1 MIQCHFTELFK
12 LCYQQN
18 MLKVR
23 MSNHRYVEQ
32 LKRTSEES
40 EITIKYLMSANTGLN
55 FIIYA
60 QIFHT
65 NVVSAAFF

>member
-1 MIQCHFTELFK
+1 MTQCHFTELFK

-40 EITIKYLMSANTGLN
+40 EITIKYLVSANTGWFSSSFAVL
-55 FIIYA
+55 
-60 QIFHT
+60 T
-65 NVVSAAFF
+65 KCDC